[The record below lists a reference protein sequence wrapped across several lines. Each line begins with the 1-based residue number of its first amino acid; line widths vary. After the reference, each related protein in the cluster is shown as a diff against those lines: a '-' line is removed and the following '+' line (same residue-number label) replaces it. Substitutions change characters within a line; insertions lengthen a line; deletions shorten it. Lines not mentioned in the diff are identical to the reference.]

1 MHAYL
6 TIGARLVSKWVSH
19 AGPPF
24 PVLRRS
30 QRAASGCASSSRR
43 SGNSY
48 GKLPH
53 GGYATAPP
61 AVGVGLDHLTSAA
74 TPISTA
80 ARAGCAECSETRA
93 SRDCPHIRELMP
105 IGRSAAHQSFV
116 RHSSVCARLLP
127 RIRLRRIKRRA
138 DRELLFVTLPLACL
152 CSHTTPGYKPARRYV
167 LKSPKVRET
176 LARKRSGLLLTSDR
190 YVCEAA
196 EIQGTGSRWREV
208 EDTRLE
214 VRASIINRDYD

>member
-1 MHAYL
+1 MASSMTGTPPHHPQLAL
-6 TIGARLVSKWVSH
+6 GSTILLQRLLQSL
-19 AGPPF
+19 
-24 PVLRRS
+24 LRRV
-30 QRAASGCASSSRR
+30 RAPVCAR
-43 SGNSY
+43 
-48 GKLPH
+48 
-53 GGYATAPP
+53 
-61 AVGVGLDHLTSAA
+61 
-74 TPISTA
+74 
-80 ARAGCAECSETRA
+80 CAEYSETRA

-105 IGRSAAHQSFV
+105 MGRSAAHQSFV